1 MRMTLSLVF
10 VSLITACVDSGD
22 PTGTDVAASDVRVNP
37 KTDLLEPAFV
47 NGALCQMVFQ
57 GGLTPQTEVYEI
69 WAVGTNGIVQGATY
83 NIDSRPN
90 LYAVFGTNTDPSI
103 THHVDGFNQFDHYH
117 ILDNKY
123 GTDVENRKWDLLTV
137 FPGPNYVAATYQPAR
152 SVHDMNAQIAAGVLG
167 PVLTLP
173 EAGFPPVV
181 LNFPVNCP
189 HH

>member
-1 MRMTLSLVF
+1 MRMTLSLLF
-10 VSLITACVDSGD
+10 VSLSAACTVDAVDTND
-22 PTGTDVAASDVRVNP
+22 PTASQVAASDVHVNP
-37 KTDLLEPAFV
+37 ATDLTEPAFL
-47 NGALCQMVFQ
+47 GGKFCKMVFK

-83 NIDSRPN
+83 NTAKRPN
-90 LYAVFGTNTDPSI
+90 LYAVFGTNTDPSV

-117 ILDNKY
+117 VLDSKDDN
-123 GTDVENRKWDLLTV
+123 TTWDLLTV
-137 FPGPNYVAATYQPAR
+137 FPGPNYVAAGYQPAR
-152 SVHDMNAQIAAGVLG
+152 SVQEMNAQIAAGILG

-189 HH
+189 D